1 MIKLTLLNDQ
11 NGYDIIAEYIHRY
24 WENNITNDVV
34 VSLAT
39 SYDDKKY
46 ILRNEIAS
54 PRNVEDIE
62 YLYDWWEGEKFIILL
77 GIRDINTL
85 VINDGI
91 YEE

>member
-1 MIKLTLLNDQ
+1 MIKLTLLNNQ
-11 NGYDIIAEYIHRY
+11 NGYDIIAEYIRRY
-24 WENNITNDVV
+24 WEHNITNDVV

-46 ILRNEIAS
+46 IIRNEIAS
-54 PRNVEDIE
+54 PYSIKDIE
-62 YLYDWWEGEKFIILL
+62 YLHDWWEGEKFIILL
-77 GIRDINTL
+77 GIRDINAL